1 MLKTEKMASPH
12 KDFPSSPRARMSAP
26 GLFKDGLWCC
36 NCPDRP
42 PAKQFQVKKQSA
54 NQGRFFWTCDQPQ
67 HLKCKFFLWASD
79 AEIREQATVLSNSRS
94 ETDTL
99 SLTPSK
105 PKTPS
110 RFSNGLMTP
119 QTERRFVDNPQ
130 RSFISPPKTAKAR
143 MISEAS
149 DEFGWNDES
158 DENEELENVLLSTQ
172 DTEAFMTQ
180 PSFHRESPSKV
191 ARTNLFTSPGKR
203 KISEATNMSPPQTQ
217 SALATPFSSRSSRTE
232 QFCPSSVELCMTPT
246 PSKYSDV
253 LYADSKYDMTDLSK
267 SLLDVLDKHSVVLPS
282 HAQKEMVSLLNQHDL
297 RTKGISKGR
306 DMSRMLLKKRDEE
319 ILRLKERISHLEAQ
333 KELDRSL
340 IEATKRP

>member
-1 MLKTEKMASPH
+1 MASPQRDH
-12 KDFPSSPRARMSAP
+12 PSSPHARMSAP

-42 PAKQFQVKKQSA
+42 LAKQFQVKKQSA

-94 ETDTL
+94 EVDPLT
-99 SLTPSK
+99 LTPSK
-105 PKTPS
+105 PRTPG

-119 QTERRFVDNPQ
+119 QTERHFVDNPQ
-130 RSFISPPKTAKAR
+130 RSFISPPKTAKAK

-149 DEFGWNDES
+149 DEFGWNDNS
-158 DENEELENVLLSTQ
+158 DNNEELTNVLSSSQ
-172 DTEAFMTQ
+172 ATEPFITQ
-180 PSFHRESPSKV
+180 PSFHPEFPSKV
-191 ARTNLFTSPGKR
+191 ARTNLFTSPGER
-203 KISEATNMSPPQTQ
+203 KSSEATNMSPSRTQ

-232 QFCPSSVELCMTPT
+232 QFPPSSVEICMTPT
-246 PSKYSDV
+246 PSKYSDI

-306 DMSRMLLKKRDEE
+306 DMSRLLLKKRDDE
-319 ILRLKERISHLEAQ
+319 IVRLKERISNLEAQ

-340 IEATKRP
+340 IEGMKHP

>member
-1 MLKTEKMASPH
+1 MTSPQ
-12 KDFPSSPRARMSAP
+12 KGFPSSPRARMTAP

-36 NCPDRP
+36 DCPDRP
-42 PAKQFQVKKQSA
+42 AAKQHQVKKHSP
-54 NQGRFFWTCDQPQ
+54 NHGRYFWTCDQPQ
-67 HLKCKFFLWASD
+67 HLRCKFFLWASD

-94 ETDTL
+94 EVDPP

-105 PKTPS
+105 PKTPG
-110 RFSNGLMTP
+110 RLSNGLMTP
-119 QTERRFVDNPQ
+119 QTERRFIDNPS

-149 DEFGWNDES
+149 DEYGWNDDS
-158 DENEELENVLLSTQ
+158 DENEELTNVLSSSQ
-172 DTEAFMTQ
+172 ATEPFVSQ
-180 PSFHRESPSKV
+180 PDFHRESPSKV
-191 ARTNLFTSPGKR
+191 PRTQSFTSPGKR
-203 KISEATNMSPPQTQ
+203 KFSEALNTSSPQTQ

-232 QFCPSSVELCMTPT
+232 QFPPSSAELCMTPT

-253 LYADSKYDMTDLSK
+253 LYTDSKYDMTDLSK

-282 HAQKEMVSLLNQHDL
+282 HAQREMVALLNQHDL

-306 DMSRMLLKKRDEE
+306 DMARMLLKKRDDE
-319 ILRLKERISHLEAQ
+319 IVKLKERISNLEAQ

-340 IEATKRP
+340 IEGMKLS